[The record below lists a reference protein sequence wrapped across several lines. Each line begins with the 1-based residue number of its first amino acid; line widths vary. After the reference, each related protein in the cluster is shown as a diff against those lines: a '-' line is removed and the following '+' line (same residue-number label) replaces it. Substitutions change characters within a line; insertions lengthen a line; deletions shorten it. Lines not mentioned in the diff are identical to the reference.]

1 MKESL
6 AALKKSSE
14 GLFIIGYMLFPLL
27 ALAMAVL
34 GFFLVLGGHR
44 IFGVILLLVPT
55 QIFIFIAYWA
65 ITQRKKLLAAQD

>member
-6 AALKKSSE
+6 AALKKSPE

-27 ALAMAVL
+27 ALVVAVL

-55 QIFIFIAYWA
+55 QLFIFGAYWA
-65 ITQRKKLLAAQD
+65 ITNRKRMMAE